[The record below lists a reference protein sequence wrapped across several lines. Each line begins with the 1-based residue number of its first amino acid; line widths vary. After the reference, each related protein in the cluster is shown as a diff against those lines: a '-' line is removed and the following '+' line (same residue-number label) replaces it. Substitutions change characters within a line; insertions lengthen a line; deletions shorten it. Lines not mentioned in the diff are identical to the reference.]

1 MATVDPRT
9 EAPPPPPAPAPMQER
24 SPSALDEPPTAPAYE
39 EPVEREPE
47 EPVAAPAEEPRDAT
61 TLPPIVDP
69 EGELETLEDRSM
81 PIERLLWAENN
92 EGKRV
97 ERVYV
102 QKGLS
107 WFGKLELYGLL
118 GQAVKIVLE
127 GDSPIGVNSLMDM
140 ARNPRQMVSDLVG
153 NLPGADTAPDVQ
165 GEQDEQVEAGK
176 ILAAFANVVSIAPDL
191 LYQAYCIALAIP
203 KTHRNWAVEWA
214 FPNMDD
220 EMGMDILHTF
230 IDQNLGVMEDFFG
243 RELPKIMKRV
253 VKARASAG
261 PR

>member
-1 MATVDPRT
+1 
-9 EAPPPPPAPAPMQER
+9 
-24 SPSALDEPPTAPAYE
+24 
-39 EPVEREPE
+39 
-47 EPVAAPAEEPRDAT
+47 
-61 TLPPIVDP
+61 
-69 EGELETLEDRSM
+69 
-81 PIERLLWAENN
+81 
-92 EGKRV
+92 
-97 ERVYV
+97 
-102 QKGLS
+102 
-107 WFGKLELYGLL
+107 
-118 GQAVKIVLE
+118 
-127 GDSPIGVNSLMDM
+127 
-140 ARNPRQMVSDLVG
+140 
-153 NLPGADTAPDVQ
+153 
-165 GEQDEQVEAGK
+165 
-176 ILAAFANVVSIAPDL
+176 VVSIAPDL